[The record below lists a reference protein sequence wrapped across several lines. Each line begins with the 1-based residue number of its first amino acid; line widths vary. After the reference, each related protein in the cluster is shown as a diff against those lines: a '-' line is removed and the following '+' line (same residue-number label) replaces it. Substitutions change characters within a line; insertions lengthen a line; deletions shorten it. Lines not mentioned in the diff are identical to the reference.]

1 MPSFSPRYEKE
12 RALHYQVLHYIFQNS
27 LKFSPIDRWCI
38 KKIKNSLNE
47 GIEYNR
53 LTVSQA
59 SALEESDRRIVENK
73 SCISKYKS
81 PLNDGTNSCAF
92 LSIGITDKCTNFSM
106 FDVDKVSQKMTEV
119 ITEFPVHFNPY
130 RYVSKYLDIYE
141 AYTILNDNK
150 LLKHHFNFSEKLVD
164 NLHLYSSDVQL
175 KMHTE
180 LAELQPKA
188 ASENQ
193 SKFALFQAHVYI
205 FAIGVFPT
213 REIAVSET
221 HPISLDLHGNGNG
234 IIIKSRSPPKIW
246 Q

>member
-38 KKIKNSLNE
+38 KKIENSLNE

-92 LSIGITDKCTNFSM
+92 YPLVLQINVRTFRCLTWI
-106 FDVDKVSQKMTEV
+106 
-119 ITEFPVHFNPY
+119 
-130 RYVSKYLDIYE
+130 
-141 AYTILNDNK
+141 
-150 LLKHHFNFSEKLVD
+150 KLVR
-164 NLHLYSSDVQL
+164 
-175 KMHTE
+175 K
-180 LAELQPKA
+180 
-188 ASENQ
+188 
-193 SKFALFQAHVYI
+193 
-205 FAIGVFPT
+205 
-213 REIAVSET
+213 
-221 HPISLDLHGNGNG
+221 
-234 IIIKSRSPPKIW
+234 
-246 Q
+246 